1 MSSSEQHHKSQTLSF
16 PQFCTATVQ
25 SQDDTQERN
34 APCEFYTW
42 ILVCYSHKIFSPTF
56 IIYMELAKGK
66 CKKQQ
71 TKALN
76 KYARANKMGMGG

>member
-1 MSSSEQHHKSQTLSF
+1 
-16 PQFCTATVQ
+16 
-25 SQDDTQERN
+25 
-34 APCEFYTW
+34 
-42 ILVCYSHKIFSPTF
+42 
-56 IIYMELAKGK
+56 MELAKGK